1 MKVKYSLIPFILAT
15 IATVGLKLMS
25 IFGLDGS
32 GMFLGMNKMG
42 ITYAVI
48 GVTLA
53 LFLVCVMINILD
65 RTTAPVYPVKK
76 NFVAGAF
83 AVLAGIS
90 VAASSITTLLNTTND
105 SEYYLMTVVCAA
117 FSVPAAIALIL
128 MSKVHFTGKSTVSGV
143 SMLFIFPALWGCSE
157 LVSEFLVA
165 TKVSISASDM
175 TPLFCYIFITLYYF
189 SHSMIVSRIKGRNPV
204 KACFIYGLPA
214 VAISLSYGLYVIF
227 TAMIEST
234 LASQGLFGAE
244 LIVFSIY
251 ALSFIVE
258 MAFNSYTK
266 DEIEIIDGM
275 PDDEDT
281 YENSYVKSGGYDE
294 LVFAEKKDY
303 ENNEKTEAED
313 DVHTVTEFDDFIIGY
328 GAREDKEPIPYLT
341 KKEMKKATSSRLVFY
356 NDNSEEKSEPVAEQ
370 TAPAEPEEIEA
381 EEPVVVEKTQPKAEK
396 PVEVKKSEPKPAPKK
411 EPKRELSDIDLLLQ
425 ELDSKK

>member
-1 MKVKYSLIPFILAT
+1 MKVKYSVIPFILAV

-53 LFLVCVMINILD
+53 LFLVCVIINIFD
-65 RTTAPVYPVKK
+65 RKTAPVYPVKK
-76 NFVAGAF
+76 NYVAGVF

-90 VAASSITTLLNTTND
+90 VAGSAITTLLNTTND

-117 FSVPAAIALIL
+117 FSIPATLALIL

-143 SMLFIFPALWGCSE
+143 SMLFIFPALWGCAE

-227 TAMIEST
+227 TAMVEGT
-234 LASQGLFGAE
+234 LATQALFGAE
-244 LIVFSIY
+244 LIIFSVY

-281 YENSYVKSGGYDE
+281 YENSYVNSGGYDD
-294 LVFAEKKDY
+294 LVFAEKKGS
-303 ENNEKTEAED
+303 ESNQKTEDKAEKKMPS
-313 DVHTVTEFDDFIIGY
+313 FAGLDDFVIGY
-328 GAREDKEPIPYLT
+328 GAEEDKEPIPYLT

-356 NDNSEEKSEPVAEQ
+356 NDDSEKNSESVSETEVTASEQ
-370 TAPAEPEEIEA
+370 TAPYVTEN
-381 EEPVVVEKTQPKAEK
+381 
-396 PVEVKKSEPKPAPKK
+396 PVEVKKPESVAKSASKK
-411 EPKRELSDIDLLLQ
+411 EPEKKLSDIDLLLQ